1 MAGLKYCGPNTGA
14 LNLDYELLIKK
25 KKVTKLI
32 FLQFQR

>member
-25 KKVTKLI
+25 KVTKLI